1 MKKISRTFFI
11 LLVIA
16 ILLSLTVFT
25 IKNKENLFSDDNKVQ
40 SAVVLETNKEMD
52 KKDEINAKDIR
63 IKAIFSLKD
72 SEIPLKDSDLEIQ
85 SKSIYINDNNLKVQ
99 ISSQDKVK
107 IKGFTGKAILKEIIE
122 LKGSFFEYSTEK
134 IKIKQN
140 LPIGLTVDY
149 VKFSA
154 ENITI
159 PKLEGE
165 QKGIIELERAII
177 KLDHENISMGTFIG
191 SLLIENGELTLD
203 GKVKNLL
210 IKRKDYRLNIN

>member
-191 SLLIENGELTLD
+191 SLLIENGELILD

>member
-63 IKAIFSLKD
+63 IKTIFSLKD

-107 IKGFTGKAILKEIIE
+107 IKGFTGNSVVYMAYELHKAYPNYL
-122 LKGSFFEYSTEK
+122 
-134 IKIKQN
+134 
-140 LPIGLTVDY
+140 
-149 VKFSA
+149 
-154 ENITI
+154 ITY
-159 PKLEGE
+159 KL
-165 QKGIIELERAII
+165 
-177 KLDHENISMGTFIG
+177 
-191 SLLIENGELTLD
+191 
-203 GKVKNLL
+203 
-210 IKRKDYRLNIN
+210 